1 MDCLAAGVHNDNEEE
16 EGKGRSAKRPR
27 ERLKFQNFP
36 TVVALLS
43 LEQWRTRKAQTGR
56 LGRVSIYIF
65 CDGCDRRRSWLLL
78 ARLGSILSTSDKPR
92 LL

>member
-1 MDCLAAGVHNDNEEE
+1 MVM
-16 EGKGRSAKRPR
+16 KRRR
-27 ERLKFQNFP
+27 EREDFP

-43 LEQWRTRKAQTGR
+43 LEQWHTRKAQTGR